1 MRFFRLSI
9 FYLSLCASG
18 VQAAQLEIALR
29 LPLEAIRQALAS
41 QLAASGKGF
50 LYREG
55 RCRYLTV
62 GTPAVAAADGELRV
76 SAPGTAALGLDLLG
90 QCQNAVS
97 WRGTLDF
104 RLVPVLDA
112 AGRLRLRVA
121 GSSVTDEG
129 GSPAVGF
136 IWEMSKRY
144 VHPRLERFSYD
155 LAAAREALLGVVRE
169 AAPQPY
175 RETLQQVLA
184 QAQVEPPRVSPADV
198 VVPVRLELPDAWLA
212 APSPAVSAAPLTGPE
227 LEALDRALQPWDSFL
242 VYAVKQLALDSADP
256 ALRGRLFTLLLES
269 RYRLSALLS
278 GDERVEGDPLR
289 ALFVEAWSELRSI
302 IAEAEQAG
310 RLNGSLL
317 RYVAFVDAGDALV
330 TLDRAAPGMRVS
342 PSLEGLRRLARSLRP
357 DATADPLAFDWA
369 VDAQLR
375 SLFDVPEVPELPA
388 DPAPARTSWLDFVVG
403 NAYAEEK
410 AVKALDRWVPSR
422 AELDLY
428 ERRVGALLRDTSAAE
443 LKRAS
448 LAPPY
453 DAVYRNLVPATAL
466 IESCWR
472 QYVLRRGKVT
482 YLRSQS
488 RSVGIMQINQQ
499 VWRGFYDVQR
509 LRWSTAYNVRA
520 GAQILLRYLKDYAI
534 PYAAKSGAPDDA
546 PRAVYA
552 VYNAGPRAV
561 GRFGKENAHPRE
573 KRVDGR
579 FWKLYAAIAAGG
591 RADLRSCSVSS
602 EEE

>member
-1 MRFFRLSI
+1 MGFFRLSI
-9 FYLSLCASG
+9 FCLSLCASG
-18 VQAAQLEIALR
+18 VQAAQLEIPLR
-29 LPLEAIRQALAS
+29 LPVEAIREALAS

-50 LYREG
+50 LYKEG

-62 GTPAVAAADGELRV
+62 GTPAVAAAEGELRV
-76 SAPGTAALGLDLLG
+76 SAPGTAALGLELLG
-90 QCQNAVS
+90 ACQNAVS

-155 LAAAREALLGVVRE
+155 FAAAREALLAVVRE
-169 AAPQPY
+169 AAPAPY
-175 RETLQQVLA
+175 REALQRVLA
-184 QAQVEPPRVSPADV
+184 QAQVAPPRVSPADV
-198 VVPVRLELPDAWLA
+198 VVPVRVELPEAWLA
-212 APSPAVSAAPLTGPE
+212 APSPAVSSAPLTEPE

-242 VYAVKQLALDSADP
+242 VYAVKQLALDGADP
-256 ALRGRLFTLLLES
+256 ALRERLFTLLLES

-302 IAEAEQAG
+302 IADAEQAG

-330 TLDRAAPGMRVS
+330 TLDRAAPGLRVA
-342 PSLEGLRRLARSLRP
+342 PSVDGLRRLARSLRP
-357 DATADPLAFDWA
+357 EAAADPLAFDWA
-369 VDAQLR
+369 VDPQLR
-375 SLFDVPEVPELPA
+375 SLFDVPEIAEPP
-388 DPAPARTSWLDFVVG
+388 RTTSWLDLLVR
-403 NAYAEEK
+403 NAYAEEI
-410 AVKALDRWVPSR
+410 AARAFDRWVPSP

-428 ERRVGALLRDTSAAE
+428 EQRVGALLRDTSAAE

-488 RSVGIMQINQQ
+488 RSVGIMQINQH

-534 PYAAKSGAPDDA
+534 PYAAKSGAPEDA

-579 FWKLYAAIAAGG
+579 FWKLYGAIAAGG